1 MSDFVSGDMVRG
13 HIDSIILNSLLDSD
27 KDTGMIRD
35 EIEKRASGKFQLK
48 QGTFYSA
55 LQRIVKNGLVIEYR
69 TTGNDGVR
77 RKFFQLTE
85 KGKAHIEKNQNS
97 WTVSQEIINTLLDS
111 EGPQV
116 KFHKPSDYVRV
127 EKTEQPEEKVP
138 VFSAE
143 PEDEVKIPK
152 FNDVYN
158 DSPEEIETELDSAI
172 NENGELTDADAQNS
186 ANQGEIIA
194 EKQPELGENAPD
206 NVLFFDNSHAQE
218 EAAPTT
224 FDDIL
229 DMLAKAEER
238 RIEEEQADEQ
248 DLEIKSFEKDF
259 VQLSID
265 EKIAEKNNETISE
278 TANNG
283 VCGENITPTQQ
294 SATQSPASSENANNV
309 NDFSE
314 LSLSDE
320 EKRIR
325 EAERRAREAEE
336 AKIEA
341 EKQRLIR
348 KKQEEEARIAEAE
361 RVARENAIA
370 QIRAEE
376 EAEKRAALELEN
388 AKNQT
393 NSYGENDNL
402 INFGFGSALNQS
414 QANANDDDYLKE
426 DDLPNQKEYR
436 DILNRIFANEVSP
449 AAVSNEQKTQNE
461 PDKVEEIQSDVIV
474 DTLDFSSMRRHDRAQ
489 DLFADEE
496 DKANKKA
503 SAEPKKN
510 RTESEKKSKNAVGY
524 DYSDIIK
531 LSEEE
536 GFKISTADNT
546 NKSDLGKILI
556 NKLNFHTA
564 LIFFAVVALETFVV
578 ALTMEGTA
586 KLGVGAYFIFL
597 GVIALLPAVFGVI
610 YYLTPKRVINEI
622 GSFKGSFETALI
634 ITLNLVLLTIAV
646 SIVTNLDFSSATQ
659 LSRGI
664 FIPVMVS
671 INVPVFVIVRYTLL
685 ENQAYFS

>member
-1 MSDFVSGDMVRG
+1 MSDYVSGDMVRG
-13 HIDSIILNSLLDSD
+13 HIDSIILNSLLDCD

-116 KFHKPSDYVRV
+116 KFHKPSEYVRPDNI
-127 EKTEQPEEKVP
+127 EQPEETVP

-143 PEDEVKIPK
+143 PESEVKIPK

-158 DSPEEIETELDSAI
+158 DSAEEIIDAELEAALPSI
-172 NENGELTDADAQNS
+172 NKNGELVDGETPSAEQNELTET
-186 ANQGEIIA
+186 QA
-194 EKQPELGENAPD
+194 ESGTPD
-206 NVLFFDNSHAQE
+206 NLLFFDNSQIKE
-218 EAAPTT
+218 EEAPTT

-229 DMLAKAEER
+229 DMLAKAEELQ
-238 RIEEEQADEQ
+238 IEQQDSDEPAAS
-248 DLEIKSFEKDF
+248 ETIKNNKEKF
-259 VQLSID
+259 VQLSFD
-265 EKIAEKNNETISE
+265 ENLTAPPQREEPKTEADTAIKSEDASATASANVVEISE
-278 TANNG
+278 
-283 VCGENITPTQQ
+283 
-294 SATQSPASSENANNV
+294 
-309 NDFSE
+309 
-314 LSLSDE
+314 E

-325 EAERRAREAEE
+325 DAERRAREAEE

-341 EKQRLIR
+341 EKQELIR

-361 RVARENAIA
+361 RIARENAIA
-370 QIRAEE
+370 QIKAEE
-376 EAEKRAALELEN
+376 EAEKRAMERTIE
-388 AKNQT
+388 Q
-393 NSYGENDNL
+393 EHDNL
-402 INFGFGSALNQS
+402 LNF
-414 QANANDDDYLKE
+414 NDEREQDKPNVHDDYLKD

-436 DILNRIFANEVSP
+436 DILNRIFANEPSP
-449 AAVSNEQKTQNE
+449 AAVFSNEKMYNE
-461 PDKVEEIQSDVIV
+461 PEKNNDDIQSDVIV
-474 DTLDFSSMRRHDRAQ
+474 DTLDFSSMRKHERAK

-496 DKANKKA
+496 ENVDKA
-503 SAEPKKN
+503 PKNN
-510 RTESEKKSKNAVGY
+510 RPESEKTIKKSTGY

-564 LIFFAVVALETFVV
+564 LIFFAVVALETLIV
-578 ALTMEGTA
+578 ALTMEGTV
-586 KLGVGAYFIFL
+586 KLGVGSYFLFVGLVAI
-597 GVIALLPAVFGVI
+597 LPAVFGVI

-622 GSFKGSFETALI
+622 SSFKGSFETALI
-634 ITLNLVLLTIAV
+634 ITLNLVLLIIAV
-646 SIVTNLDFSSATQ
+646 SIVTNLDFSSAAQ

-664 FIPVMVS
+664 FIPIMVS
-671 INVPVFVIVRYTLL
+671 INVPVFVIIRYSLL

>member
-27 KDTGMIRD
+27 KDTGMIRE

-158 DSPEEIETELDSAI
+158 DSPEEIETELAASI

-194 EKQPELGENAPD
+194 EKQPEHGENAPD
-206 NVLFFDNSHAQE
+206 NVLFFDNSHVQE

-238 RIEEEQADEQ
+238 RLDEEQADEQ
-248 DLEIKSFEKDF
+248 DLEIKTFEKDF

-265 EKIAEKNNETISE
+265 EKIAEKTNETTSE
-278 TANNG
+278 TANT
-283 VCGENITPTQQ
+283 NINDGDVTVTQ
-294 SATQSPASSENANNV
+294 SATQTATPSENAYV

-361 RVARENAIA
+361 RIARENAIA
-370 QIRAEE
+370 QIKAEE

-388 AKNQT
+388 AKNQA
-393 NSYGENDNL
+393 NLYGENDNL
-402 INFGFGSALNQS
+402 INLGFGSALNQS
-414 QANANDDDYLKE
+414 QASADDDYLKE

-449 AAVSNEQKTQNE
+449 AAVSKEQKTHNE
-461 PDKVEEIQSDVIV
+461 PEKVEEIQSDVIV
-474 DTLDFSSMRRHDRAQ
+474 DTLDFSSMRRHERAQ

-496 DKANKKA
+496 DKENKKA
-503 SAEPKKN
+503 SAQPKKN
-510 RTESEKKSKNAVGY
+510 RTESEKKSNNAVGY

-564 LIFFAVVALETFVV
+564 LIFFAVVALETLVV

-622 GSFKGSFETALI
+622 GTFKGSFETALI

-671 INVPVFVIVRYTLL
+671 INVPVFVIVRYSLL